1 MSLLATLRSF
11 PLVGLLSASILA
23 VGCAPRAMPLTPEHP
38 ANPDAEPGR
47 LAGPPAALRPGVAE
61 PADPAP
67 APAAPAPAHEG
78 HH

>member
-1 MSLLATLRSF
+1 MR
-11 PLVGLLSASILA
+11 GLLVALTLA

-47 LAGPPAALRPGVAE
+47 LAGPPAALRPGVAQ
-61 PADPAP
+61 PAEPAP
-67 APAAPAPAHEG
+67 AKVPQAPAPPAHEG